1 MTTAFKELIYPAEVA
16 WTICVKMRAKLDPS
30 SVTPKMLLS
39 TLPEFWDEDEEGDFD
54 QDPL

>member
-30 SVTPKMLLS
+30 SVTAKMLLS
-39 TLPEFWDEDEEGDFD
+39 TLLEFWDEDDEDELDRNR
-54 QDPL
+54 L

>member
-16 WTICVKMRAKLDPS
+16 WTICVKMRAKLDPP
-30 SVTPKMLLS
+30 SVTLKMLLS
-39 TLPEFWDEDEEGDFD
+39 TLLEFWDEDDEDDFD